1 MKIIKIKD
9 YYGNYQSVP
18 VSDELYEEWR
28 ALANET
34 QRIYRKE
41 VYHRADCSFHDI
53 EETYYHN
60 EDPVSNQVIG
70 NDQERRIYEAISKL
84 APIQQ
89 RRIRMLLDGMSCAD
103 ITRVEEAKYPLL
115 VSGVHDPVLSGA
127 TNRFLSE
134 NRKPIDRIS

>member
-41 VYHRADCSFHDI
+41 VYHLSLIH
-53 EETYYHN
+53 
-60 EDPVSNQVIG
+60 
-70 NDQERRIYEAISKL
+70 ISE
-84 APIQQ
+84 P
-89 RRIRMLLDGMSCAD
+89 
-103 ITRVEEAKYPLL
+103 TRP
-115 VSGVHDPVLSGA
+115 
-127 TNRFLSE
+127 
-134 NRKPIDRIS
+134 

>member
-89 RRIRMLLDGMSCAD
+89 RRVRMLLDGMSCAD
-103 ITRVEEAKYPLL
+103 ITRVEEAKYPSVYRSIQKGLL
-115 VSGVHDPVLSGA
+115 HLRDLLA
-127 TNRFLSE
+127 E
-134 NRKPIDRIS
+134 